1 MTKKKKPNKQI
12 KFPLDFPVDFK
23 VEHLDSLGQGV
34 SKLNGITFIQKTLPG
49 EEGKALVYKSKK
61 SIQFASLTELTKKS
75 QLRTDSKCPYYSECG
90 GCHFLH
96 TSYENEIEFKKKAY
110 LDNFNRQFKIDLSDS
125 LIIHKA
131 SDRYHYRNRIQ
142 LHYNKKDNSLGFF
155 NDSNSKITS
164 IKNCLMANDDINN
177 ELAKLHDNWQGEA
190 KKTKGHVELFQRDG
204 KILKTFDS
212 YYSAEGFLQV
222 NPPMNELLLNLVNE
236 KMKSVT
242 NDSSTTVDLFGG
254 NGNITKAL
262 SHRTIVMDATPTKYI
277 KLQNKEYQEY
287 SELDIYDQSAINKL
301 EAFNIKDID
310 LLVIDPPRSGLKNI
324 DEFTKVL
331 NPKYIVYV
339 SCNNQTL
346 ARDTHKIL
354 EDYLIEEAHMFDFFP
369 GTRHFESVIFF
380 KHR

>member
-1 MTKKKKPNKQI
+1 
-12 KFPLDFPVDFK
+12 
-23 VEHLDSLGQGV
+23 
-34 SKLNGITFIQKTLPG
+34 
-49 EEGKALVYKSKK
+49 
-61 SIQFASLTELTKKS
+61 
-75 QLRTDSKCPYYSECG
+75 
-90 GCHFLH
+90 
-96 TSYENEIEFKKKAY
+96 
-110 LDNFNRQFKIDLSDS
+110 
-125 LIIHKA
+125 
-131 SDRYHYRNRIQ
+131 
-142 LHYNKKDNSLGFF
+142 
-155 NDSNSKITS
+155 
-164 IKNCLMANDDINN
+164 
-177 ELAKLHDNWQGEA
+177 
-190 KKTKGHVELFQRDG
+190 
-204 KILKTFDS
+204 
-212 YYSAEGFLQV
+212 
-222 NPPMNELLLNLVNE
+222 MNELLLNLVNE